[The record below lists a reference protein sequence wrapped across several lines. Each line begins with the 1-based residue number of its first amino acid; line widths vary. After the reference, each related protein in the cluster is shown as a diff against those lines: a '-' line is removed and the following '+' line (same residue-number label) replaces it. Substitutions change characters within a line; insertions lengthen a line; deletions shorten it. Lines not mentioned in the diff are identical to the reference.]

1 MQFTIPEPLKIEHD
15 ELHQELAKATKAG
28 GHVGEAAQTVARL
41 LHPHFVQEEEF
52 ALPPLA
58 LLKLLAE
65 GRLAPDMAE
74 VLAMTDRLKT
84 ELPHMLAEHEAIVA
98 ALDRLVEA
106 ASEDGRPEV
115 ARFAEKLILHART
128 EEDVLYPTALLIG
141 EYVKLKL
148 GN

>member
-15 ELHQELAKATKAG
+15 ELHEELAKATKAG

-58 LLKLLAE
+58 LLKPLAE

-106 ASEDGRPEV
+106 ASEDGKPDV

-148 GN
+148 GK

>member
-15 ELHQELAKATKAG
+15 ELHADLAKATKAG
-28 GHVGEAAQTVARL
+28 GRVGEAAQAVARL

-52 ALPPLA
+52 AMPPLA
-58 LLKLLAE
+58 LLKPLAE
-65 GRLAPDMAE
+65 GRLSPDMAE
-74 VLAMTDRLKT
+74 VLAMTDRLET
-84 ELPHMLAEHEAIVA
+84 ELPHMLAEHEAIVT

-106 ASEDGRPEV
+106 AREDGKPEV

-128 EEDVLYPTALLIG
+128 EEDVLYPAALLIG

-148 GN
+148 GK

>member
-15 ELHQELAKATKAG
+15 ELHEELAKATKAG
-28 GHVGEAAQTVARL
+28 GRVGAAAQAVARL
-41 LHPHFVQEEEF
+41 LHPHFVQEEKF

-58 LLKLLAE
+58 LLKHLAE
-65 GRLAPDMAE
+65 GRFTPDMAE
-74 VLAMTDRLKT
+74 VLAMTDRLET

-106 ASEDGRPEV
+106 ASEDGEPEV

-148 GN
+148 GK